1 MTKQT
6 LANQEMPLPGLYR
19 HYKGRDYEVID
30 TAQHSETGEQ
40 LVVYRCLYGDYGLW
54 VRPLPMF
61 LESVQVKGES
71 VPRFCYLGPVVR
83 DLGSMGAGGD

>member
-6 LANQEMPLPGLYR
+6 LANQEMPVPGLYR

-54 VRPLPMF
+54 VRPLQMF
-61 LESVQVKGES
+61 LEFVTVEGKRI
-71 VPRFCYLGPVVR
+71 PRFCYLGPVAR
-83 DLGSMGAGGD
+83 TRAENAGGD